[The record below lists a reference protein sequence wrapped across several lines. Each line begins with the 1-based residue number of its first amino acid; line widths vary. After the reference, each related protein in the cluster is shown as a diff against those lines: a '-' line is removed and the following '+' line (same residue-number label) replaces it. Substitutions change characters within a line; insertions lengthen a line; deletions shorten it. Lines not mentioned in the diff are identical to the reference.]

1 MSAITIDGDL
11 VHYEV
16 LGRGRPVVL
25 LHGWIGSW
33 RYWIPLMQQLHL
45 KYRVYAIDLFGFG
58 DSGKNIKKYGIP
70 QQIYLLDSFMQELA
84 IPKAAFVGHG
94 LGGMVMINFAK
105 KEPDKVARMMI
116 ASLPLFDPGDLNER
130 NPANFQRPV
139 KPIAPEEINKLTDNT
154 IATVSSS
161 ADATVPNRNSIDRD
175 RLKAALEGSDVTL
188 PNRSPNHNPLLQL
201 FNSNT
206 LESLLGKTF
215 KKSDTS
221 YDKLKQDVDKTD
233 SRVLAHSAEHYN
245 VYMLLDTIRQLKIPV
260 AVVHGQ
266 DDPILPPPP
275 EDMWNYLTI
284 GQEDRTI
291 AIPLPGIRHFP
302 MLEHDPFPRLVM
314 DFLEKPDISQIAIRE
329 RWRRR
334 SR

>member
-58 DSGKNIKKYGIP
+58 DSGKNVKKYGIS
-70 QQIYLLDSFMQELA
+70 QQIYLLESFMQELA

-94 LGGMVMINFAK
+94 LGGVVMVEFAR
-105 KEPDKVARMMI
+105 KEPDKVARMLI
-116 ASLPLFDPGDLNER
+116 ASLPLFDPGDLDQHT
-130 NPANFQRPV
+130 PANYRRLV
-139 KPIAPEEINKLTDNT
+139 KPIDPKEIEKLTNNT
-154 IATVSSS
+154 AISNAEQTI
-161 ADATVPNRNSIDRD
+161 PNRNTIDRD
-175 RLKAALEGSDVTL
+175 RLKAAAQQSDVTL
-188 PNRSPNHNPLLQL
+188 SNRSTNHNPLLQL

-206 LESLLGKTF
+206 LENLLGKTF
-215 KKSDTS
+215 KKSDAS

-233 SRVLAHSAEHYN
+233 SRVLAHTAEGYN
-245 VYMLLDTIRQLKIPV
+245 VYALLDNIRQLKMPI
-260 AVVHGQ
+260 AIVHGT
-266 DDPILPPPP
+266 DDPVLPAPP
-275 EDMWNYLTI
+275 EEMWNYLTI
-284 GQEDRTI
+284 GQEDRTL
-291 AIPLPGIRHFP
+291 AIPLPGVRHFP
-302 MLEHDPFPRLVM
+302 MLEHDPFARLVT
-314 DFLEKPDISQIAIRE
+314 DFLETPDVSQIAIRE